1 VALIGVFWFGVPI
14 EGNPGLLFLATGL
27 YLMSMLG
34 IGLFI
39 STVSDT
45 QQQAMISTF
54 FFFFPAMLLSGFAFP
69 IANMPEPVQ
78 WLTLLDPLRYYLV
91 IVRAIFLK
99 GVGMDILWPQMLAL
113 TAMGLF
119 MLWLASKR
127 FHKTL

>member
-1 VALIGVFWFGVPI
+1 M
-14 EGNPGLLFLATGL
+14 T
-27 YLMSMLG
+27 MLG

-39 STVSDT
+39 STVSQT

-78 WLTLLDPLRYYLV
+78 WLTLFNPLRYFMV

-99 GVGMDILWPQMLAL
+99 GVGMEILWPQMLAL
-113 TAMGLF
+113 ALMGVF
-119 MLWLASKR
+119 MLSLAAKR